1 MKIQD
6 YCDTVDG
13 ALRLKTPLST
23 FCRGNIVTDDDDM
36 KRQLD
41 LLVRCGQG
49 RVPLT
54 ICGEKG
60 SGKDRIAQYAHE
72 VSVRNGVPLIKMN
85 CAYLTA
91 EQQFVNLFGPAANKA
106 LGLLSRA
113 AGGSLYIENVDLMP
127 VHLQYQLVDFIRANI
142 AEEKSIRFMVCF
154 KEQAALHSGL
164 SEEMA
169 SYFNTMV
176 FDIPPLRKRPQDVL
190 LLTFQQLQTI
200 RQEYRLERKLSPEVM
215 SAMLTYDWP
224 GNARQLAHAIERMA
238 ILSDDMLID
247 SVHLLHRCIAPE
259 QQQRR
264 QSTATTIAPESRSLK
279 RIVQDYEFMIIQQ
292 SIEQHGSI
300 RKAAAALKTSHATL
314 SRKIT
319 EYHLLPPESE
329 RTLK

>member
-1 MKIQD
+1 
-6 YCDTVDG
+6 
-13 ALRLKTPLST
+13 
-23 FCRGNIVTDDDDM
+23 
-36 KRQLD
+36 
-41 LLVRCGQG
+41 
-49 RVPLT
+49 
-54 ICGEKG
+54 
-60 SGKDRIAQYAHE
+60 
-72 VSVRNGVPLIKMN
+72 
-85 CAYLTA
+85 
-91 EQQFVNLFGPAANKA
+91 
-106 LGLLSRA
+106 
-113 AGGSLYIENVDLMP
+113 
-127 VHLQYQLVDFIRANI
+127 
-142 AEEKSIRFMVCF
+142 
-154 KEQAALHSGL
+154 
-164 SEEMA
+164 
-169 SYFNTMV
+169 
-176 FDIPPLRKRPQDVL
+176 
-190 LLTFQQLQTI
+190 
-200 RQEYRLERKLSPEVM
+200 
-215 SAMLTYDWP
+215 MLTYDWP

>member
-72 VSVRNGVPLIKMN
+72 
-85 CAYLTA
+85 
-91 EQQFVNLFGPAANKA
+91 
-106 LGLLSRA
+106 
-113 AGGSLYIENVDLMP
+113 
-127 VHLQYQLVDFIRANI
+127 
-142 AEEKSIRFMVCF
+142 
-154 KEQAALHSGL
+154 
-164 SEEMA
+164 
-169 SYFNTMV
+169 
-176 FDIPPLRKRPQDVL
+176 
-190 LLTFQQLQTI
+190 
-200 RQEYRLERKLSPEVM
+200 
-215 SAMLTYDWP
+215 
-224 GNARQLAHAIERMA
+224 
-238 ILSDDMLID
+238 
-247 SVHLLHRCIAPE
+247 
-259 QQQRR
+259 
-264 QSTATTIAPESRSLK
+264 
-279 RIVQDYEFMIIQQ
+279 FMIIQQ